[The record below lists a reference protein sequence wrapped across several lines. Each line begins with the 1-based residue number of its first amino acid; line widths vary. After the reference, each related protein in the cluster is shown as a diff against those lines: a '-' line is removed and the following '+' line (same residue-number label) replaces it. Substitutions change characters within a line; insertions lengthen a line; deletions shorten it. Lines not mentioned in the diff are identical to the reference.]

1 MASLQLK
8 GKLILNN
15 DTTAEDLKEIESALS
30 EHGFRLIP
38 YGEHTYDTSYLI
50 AEKSKEEW

>member
-1 MASLQLK
+1 MATLQLK